1 MLYIKRNDSV
11 KVIAGKDKGKT
22 GKVLKVYPD
31 NSRVIVQGI
40 NFIKKHARRTRQDD
54 KGGIIQRE
62 ASIHISN
69 LTVLCKGCNQTSRIG
84 VDVLKD
90 GSKVRYCRK
99 CKEVL

>member
-1 MLYIKRNDSV
+1 MLKIKRNDTV
-11 KVIAGKDKGKT
+11 KVLAGKDKGKL

-31 NSRVIVQGI
+31 IGRAIVQGI
-40 NFIKKHARRTRQDD
+40 NFTKKHARRTRQDD

-62 ASIHISN
+62 ASLNISN
-69 LTVLCKGCNQTSRIG
+69 LAVVCKGCNQPSRVGI
-84 VDVLKD
+84 DTLND